1 MDDSDHFQA
10 KLLRELIEKFIQE
23 RLKPKIEE
31 QQKKLDKTS
40 TQPERDAIEEKIR
53 SLIIEYRREEWLR
66 DAAKRSQQ
74 IKLATHI
81 PKFTHPMAKASPIYF
96 KSDKTDCNN
105 LINSSCIR
113 ENYQDV
119 TGNAAAL
126 DVFAFLNQE
135 CGGEKLLNM
144 VSRRS
149 SVLAG
154 AMSDN
159 IDEAY
164 EWIDSFSAIS
174 ELKSPASHTLMK
186 QVYFP
191 LGDGSYHLI
200 SPVFPT
206 SLVHEIH
213 EIVKDERFSDTAV
226 AARKAH
232 KNNDVNETGY
242 KTFPALLYMYY
253 YSGVRALN
261 ISFLNSLRSD
271 SGRNGAGVLFA
282 SVPPN
287 WRSKSLSSV
296 NSESVFH
303 GRFAYRPFVK
313 ELLNEIHDLAKSN
326 YDNFHIR
333 EGVKNLVKA
342 MSYELADLSYEM
354 LELPAGWSKNPE
366 CRLNYYEKLWL
377 DPFSDAEGSREAY
390 LSGKWCGEVAKRF
403 ARWLTKQIKD
413 KNKDAVITDPDV
425 WSEIAEYVL
434 DDVRRGNRDEQ

>member
-1 MDDSDHFQA
+1 MKEPEHS
-10 KLLRELIEKFIQE
+10 KIKSLRAFIEKLINK
-23 RLKPKIEE
+23 RLESKIEKE
-31 QQKKLDKTS
+31 NKELNKAKSQEDK
-40 TQPERDAIEEKIR
+40 DKIENKIR
-53 SLIIEYRREEWLR
+53 KLIAEHQREAFLAK
-66 DAAKRSQQ
+66 AAKEAKY
-74 IKLATHI
+74 INFATHI
-81 PKFTHPMAKASPIYF
+81 PKFTHSSASGASSICFQQRTVPHDFIVN
-96 KSDKTDCNN
+96 TDAIKGITVDVGVNN
-105 LINSSCIR
+105 STGLYISSFLSNSFEGETLI
-113 ENYQDV
+113 E
-119 TGNAAAL
+119 
-126 DVFAFLNQE
+126 
-135 CGGEKLLNM
+135 M
-144 VSRRS
+144 VSRRAPE
-149 SVLAG
+149 LAH
-154 AMSDN
+154 AMSDD
-159 IDEAY
+159 IDLAN
-164 EWIDSFSAIS
+164 EWMDKFSKIKEPLFPS
-174 ELKSPASHTLMK
+174 SDNLMK

-191 LGDGSYHLI
+191 LKDGSYHLV

-206 SLVHEIH
+206 SLVHEVH
-213 EIVKDERFSDTAV
+213 ETVKSKRFSDTAA
-226 AARKAH
+226 AARKARKDNLMH
-232 KNNDVNETGY
+232 ETGY
-242 KTFPALLYMYY
+242 MDFYDLAYVYY
-253 YSGVRALN
+253 GGAQPQNVSQ
-261 ISFLNSLRSD
+261 LNSSR
-271 SGRNGAGVLFA
+271 RGAGVLFA

-303 GRFAYRPFVK
+303 NRFAYRPFVK
-313 ELLNEIHDLAKSN
+313 ELLNEIHELAKSN
-326 YDNFHIR
+326 YNNFHIR

>member
-1 MDDSDHFQA
+1 MNDSDHFQA
-10 KLLRELIEKFIQE
+10 KLLRELIDKFIQE

-96 KSDKTDCNN
+96 KSDKADCNN

-135 CGGEKLLNM
+135 YGGEKLLNM
-144 VSRRS
+144 VSSRS

-174 ELKSPASHTLMK
+174 ELKSPVSHTLMK

-191 LGDGSYHLI
+191 LNDGSYHLL

-206 SLVHEIH
+206 SLVQEVHET
-213 EIVKDERFSDTAV
+213 VKSKRFSDTAA
-226 AARKAH
+226 AARKARRDNLMH
-232 KNNDVNETGY
+232 ETGY
-242 KTFPALLYMYY
+242 MDFYDLAYVYY
-253 YSGVRALN
+253 GGTKPQNVSQ
-261 ISFLNSLRSD
+261 LNSSR
-271 SGRNGAGVLFA
+271 GGAGVLFA

-287 WRSKSLSSV
+287 WRSKSVVSV

-303 GRFAYRPFVK
+303 NRFAYRPFVK
-313 ELLNEIHDLAKSN
+313 ELLNEIHELAKSN

-390 LSGKWCGEVAKRF
+390 ISGKWCGEVAKRF
-403 ARWLTKQIKD
+403 ARWLAKQIRD